1 MVESKLNRWNQ
12 KLTRQMST
20 VSEGKHLL
28 NKYGT
33 EIKRL
38 SSELEEEKARTR
50 RTERSMVRW
59 TAAFFLTTLAGNAL
73 VIALLVYLR

>member
-1 MVESKLNRWNQ
+1 M
-12 KLTRQMST
+12 KLTTWNLELVQQMST

-28 NKYGT
+28 DKYGT

-38 SSELEEEKARTR
+38 RNELEEEKARTG
-50 RTERSMVRW
+50 RTQRSMVRW
-59 TAAFFLTTLAGNAL
+59 TAVFFLTALAGNAL